1 MYCVLY
7 TTTVYMLYCMALKV
21 QLFFFYKIIDMI
33 IKSPNKKHAA
43 APCWSLVTGHWYLL
57 RDETVDDEDEQES
70 NTDGDEDESWCV
82 QVFDWSSLRRLR

>member
-43 APCWSLVTGHWYLL
+43 APCWSLVTGTFSSPWTNRPVSYLK
-57 RDETVDDEDEQES
+57 
-70 NTDGDEDESWCV
+70 DESV
-82 QVFDWSSLRRLR
+82 LQSREHFLSAGVRKRQRVRTI